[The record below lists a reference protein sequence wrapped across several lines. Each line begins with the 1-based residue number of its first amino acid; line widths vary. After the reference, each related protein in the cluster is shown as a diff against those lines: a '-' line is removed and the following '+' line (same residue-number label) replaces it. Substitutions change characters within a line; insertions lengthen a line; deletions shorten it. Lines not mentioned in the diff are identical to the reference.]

1 MVIPAAARSA
11 WSRKIGDVRAC
22 VNPETAGCDTMAE
35 EAKKAPAKKE
45 KKLKT
50 PEAKIEAAP
59 AAPAPAAA
67 PSETPGEPKKG
78 VGSRGMYH
86 YMGEA
91 WKDLGNPDMK
101 HLMWQRLVDWRKEG
115 TFVRVDK
122 PLRLD
127 RARTLGYKAKP
138 GFVIV
143 RAKVRRGGLRKHRIK
158 KGRRPKRTGI
168 LKITMK
174 KNIQRIAEERTSKHY
189 PNLEVLGSYWVG
201 QDGRHKW
208 FEVMMVDPNHPVIK
222 SDPKLNWICSSKH
235 TNRALRG
242 LTPAGKKGRG
252 LVRTR
257 GMGAEKVRPSLRAHD
272 RQGT

>member
-1 MVIPAAARSA
+1 M
-11 WSRKIGDVRAC
+11 
-22 VNPETAGCDTMAE
+22 NPETAGCDTMAE
-35 EAKKAPAKKE
+35 EAKQAPAKKE
-45 KKLKT
+45 RKVKT
-50 PEAKIEAAP
+50 PEAKKEAAP
-59 AAPAPAAA
+59 AGPAPAAA
-67 PSETPGEPKKG
+67 PAERLGEPKKG

-91 WKDLGNPDMK
+91 WKDLGNEDMR
-101 HLMWQRLVDWRKEG
+101 HLMWQRLIDWRKEG

-122 PLRLD
+122 PLRFD
-127 RARTLGYKAKP
+127 RARALGYKAKP

-143 RAKVRRGGLRKHRIK
+143 RTKVRRGGLRKHRIK
-158 KGRRPKRTGI
+158 KGRRPKRKGI
-168 LKITMK
+168 LKITMRK
-174 KNIQRIAEERTSKHY
+174 SIQRIAEERTSKRY

-208 FEVMMVDPNHPVIK
+208 FEIMMVDPNHPVIK
-222 SDPKLNWICSSKH
+222 SDPKLNWICSPKH
-235 TNRALRG
+235 SNRANRG

-257 GMGAEKVRPSLRAHD
+257 GRGAEKMRPSLRAHD